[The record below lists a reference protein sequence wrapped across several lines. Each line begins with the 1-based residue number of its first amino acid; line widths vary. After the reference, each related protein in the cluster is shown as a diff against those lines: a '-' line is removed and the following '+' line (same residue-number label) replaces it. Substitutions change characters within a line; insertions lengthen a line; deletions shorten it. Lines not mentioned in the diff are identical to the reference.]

1 MKHIAFG
8 TALAATLALATT
20 GSFAQRS
27 AGEDSLARLMDGN
40 RRFVSGKLQHPR
52 QDGSTR
58 MAAAKGQKPFAML
71 VSCADSRVPPEILF
85 DQGIGDLFV
94 VRAAGNIADNVA
106 LGSLEYGHA
115 VLGSP
120 LVVVLGHEYCGA
132 VDAAVKGQE
141 VPGHIAEVVRQIKPA
156 VAKSR
161 GEIDMLNAAIDYN
174 VRDVT
179 AGLSERSAL
188 LREAVSSGKLKV
200 VGARYDLDSGEVTL
214 VEPKPAGHRQH

>member
-1 MKHIAFG
+1 M
-8 TALAATLALATT
+8 AT
-20 GSFAQRS
+20 
-27 AGEDSLARLMDGN
+27 
-40 RRFVSGKLQHPR
+40 
-52 QDGSTR
+52 
-58 MAAAKGQKPFAML
+58 AKGQKPFAML

-94 VRAAGNIADNVA
+94 VRAAGNIADTVG

-115 VLGSP
+115 VLGAP

-132 VDAAVKGQE
+132 VDAAVKGHE
-141 VPGHIAEVVRQIKPA
+141 VPGHIADVVRHIKPA
-156 VAKSR
+156 VEKSK

-188 LREAVSSGKLKV
+188 LRDAVTSGKLKI

-214 VEPKPAGHRQH
+214 VTPRSSAATQH

>member
-1 MKHIAFG
+1 
-8 TALAATLALATT
+8 
-20 GSFAQRS
+20 
-27 AGEDSLARLMDGN
+27 
-40 RRFVSGKLQHPR
+40 
-52 QDGSTR
+52 
-58 MAAAKGQKPFAML
+58 
-71 VSCADSRVPPEILF
+71 VPPEILF

-94 VRAAGNIADNVA
+94 VRAAGNIADTVA

-132 VDAAVKGQE
+132 VDAAVKGHD

-156 VAKSR
+156 VEKSK

-179 AGLSERSAL
+179 AGLTERSPL
-188 LREAVSSGKLKV
+188 LRDAVAAGKLKV
-200 VGARYDLDSGEVTL
+200 VGARYDMDSGEVTL
-214 VEPKPAGHRQH
+214 VAPRRAPASQQ